1 MTDNL
6 PVVRYRGELLP
17 YPVVDPRPWEAVAA
31 FHELVRALAPAVAEF
46 GRTMKRAFD
55 QLKVALAPITRTLV
69 KLSEV
74 LAEAAAEMRYPEAWE
89 LGDNA
94 YSWSPGDGDDLMREI
109 EELR

>member
-17 YPVVDPRPWEAVAA
+17 YPVTDPRPCEVVAA
-31 FHELVRALAPAVAEF
+31 FHELVRALAPAMAEF

-55 QLKVALAPITRTLV
+55 QLKVTLAPIARNLV
-69 KLSEV
+69 RLSEA
-74 LAEAAAEMRYPEAWE
+74 LTEAAAEVGYPEAWQF
-89 LGDNA
+89 GDNA
-94 YSWSPGDGDDLMREI
+94 YSWSPGDGDELMREI